1 METKRYIPKEE
12 PVEMVVVRKSNWLE
26 VAEWVGAELQNGSI
40 RFLGRTVSG
49 DPSFSVKSSAE
60 GYQPMQLGAVI
71 TKNTVTGVFTIMTLE
86 ELRLRY
92 EPEQV
97 FAEQWTDDDLKRNES
112 VISVNDKWEPSG
124 LRFQMHTAVVAGHN
138 VGKYFCTVCNSVVP
152 QLQDVPANYSVPAAL
167 DAHAKE
173 VHQAG
178 DYIIL
183 PPIEDKDLK

>member
-92 EPEQV
+92 EPERP
-97 FAEQWTDDDLKRNES
+97 FDKEWTNED
-112 VISVNDKWEPSG
+112 VQHNEVVVAVTDKWEPAG
-124 LRFQMHTAVVAGHN
+124 LRFQMHTNLVNGLR
-138 VGKYFCTVCNSVVP
+138 VGKYFCTSCNRVVGGAIEFHAQSVHHT
-152 QLQDVPANYSVPAAL
+152 QEYL
-167 DAHAKE
+167 
-173 VHQAG
+173 
-178 DYIIL
+178 IL

>member
-97 FAEQWTDDDLKRNES
+97 FAEQWTDEDLKQNES

-124 LRFQMHTAVVAGHN
+124 LRFQMHTAMVNGVRA
-138 VGKYFCTVCNSVVP
+138 GKYFCRACDRPVTGT
-152 QLQDVPANYSVPAAL
+152 LEY
-167 DAHAKE
+167 HAENVHKTKE
-173 VHQAG
+173 F
-178 DYIIL
+178 IIL